1 MLGMGQSANDAAAK
15 DVQIMPRRE
24 ESVKGMEQSSYANY
38 AAAKNALIKLN
49 EKECVKGTGQRSN
62 FAAAKD
68 AQIKSKR
75 EECAKDTGPTADEV
89 LPPSEI
95 STKFS
100 SQFG

>member
-1 MLGMGQSANDAAAK
+1 MNALLK